1 MKPRSCSSFPN
12 ICFLSPLQ
20 FKQAIDKW
28 ECLFPLF
35 SQGVFNA
42 PLPVLEHLSADQS
55 HALKLLG
62 SPHRCGGVAGY
73 SHDFVELQLSL
84 FQRK

>member
-1 MKPRSCSSFPN
+1 MGEDARSSQDLF
-12 ICFLSPLQ
+12 Q
-20 FKQAIDKW
+20 FKQAVDKR
-28 ECLFPLF
+28 ERLFPLF

-55 HALKLLG
+55 HALEFLG
-62 SPHRCGGVAGY
+62 SPHRRGGVAGY
-73 SHDFVELQLSL
+73 PHDLVELQLSL